1 MTEINCTDWHC
12 EYNKNNV
19 CTKDSIT
26 LARSMMNS
34 LTQKNGVDDLM
45 RCLDKKVKE

>member
-12 EYNKNNV
+12 VFNENNR
-19 CTKDSIT
+19 CKKDMIT

-34 LTQKNGVDDLM
+34 LTQKNGVDDLF
-45 RCLDKKVKE
+45 RCLDKKSKE